1 MTATIWLLFLFGIY
15 SLPFSPSRLAHSV
28 WYVSVFWSWSIFTIV
43 TLVLFWG
50 PDRRLR
56 ALAVLGYVAALL
68 VMGLLLHVAATPV
81 LPLLDVDPL
90 LHERAL
96 VLALAEAVTGTQ
108 VRPDSITFSPFSQP
122 ILFWALSTAPVLVP
136 ALTFNRFV
144 RGTVGPLFINMAL
157 TITIFTLVVLDLC
170 VETSLGVRLIGV
182 VNRIFGSFTWP
193 ALMMLSVAA
202 ASTVAWLGLL
212 WIAHRYRRMRLSD
225 QAFLFDALWLAVS
238 FWVCVYL
245 MGYHE
250 PFRYLLGFV
259 PFVCY
264 KAVVTYG
271 LSRLRKRLEHV
282 RAARLL
288 FLRVFGSSYRT
299 EELFDL
305 LAARWRLCR
314 QHSAHQRDGRGARAL
329 RAR

>member
-1 MTATIWLLFLFGIY
+1 MAARGRRRNSHHSRRARPLEIEIERLDEPRRPLRPRSPTFQRAATAFHGAALVYALGGTAHVTATIWLLFLFGIY

-68 VMGLLLHVAATPV
+68 VMGMLLHVAATPV

-108 VRPDSITFSPFSQP
+108 VRPDSMTFSPFSQP

-157 TITIFTLVVLDLC
+157 TITVFTLVVLDLC
-170 VETSLGVRLIGV
+170 VETSPGVRLIGV
-182 VNRIFGSFTWP
+182 VDRIFGSFTWR
-193 ALMMLSVAA
+193 
-202 ASTVAWLGLL
+202 
-212 WIAHRYRRMRLSD
+212 H
-225 QAFLFDALWLAVS
+225 
-238 FWVCVYL
+238 
-245 MGYHE
+245 
-250 PFRYLLGFV
+250 
-259 PFVCY
+259 
-264 KAVVTYG
+264 
-271 LSRLRKRLEHV
+271 
-282 RAARLL
+282 
-288 FLRVFGSSYRT
+288 
-299 EELFDL
+299 
-305 LAARWRLCR
+305 
-314 QHSAHQRDGRGARAL
+314 
-329 RAR
+329 